1 MNILSNRD
9 YGYIPENE
17 FVSKAEKCREVYEII
32 DFRINS
38 NTEKNEEQ
46 DVELKNN
53 AKTDDSQSE
62 AINKNAKDIVSQQQA
77 IAANSKAIEEQK
89 VAIEENG
96 EKIAALIEGDFI
108 SKDEADK
115 KYAPTEISEELVS
128 LLAQVSMLESKMND
142 MSKSNV
148 VEVSEITENKY
159 LDLSSDFI
167 FSDVEINDKT
177 TIQGKSITMN
187 GVKTSS
193 NDNRLALK
201 GKDVTI
207 NNLNIGGV
215 YNKSQGNAVVTIDN
229 ANYITIKDSLISPS
243 EAYNGIEIGLSSVSA
258 NIPKNISI
266 DNCVFGEGFTNN
278 AILIYKTASNAV
290 INITNCTFDKI
301 GNVLRLSNST
311 NASGITVNIANCVVK
326 DFVKNYDE
334 KGEID
339 YSYQGLILLQ
349 DYTSKLENVDENNLF
364 GGGKIKINISNVTT
378 PDGKVV
384 NPTDIAEVLGC
395 SCQKQIAYIY
405 RNADKKVLEYNT
417 ENYPIFNI
425 K

>member
-96 EKIAALIEGDFI
+96 EKIAALIEGNFI

-207 NNLNIGGV
+207 NNLNIGGL

-229 ANYITIKDSLISPS
+229 ANYITIKDSMISPS

-405 RNADKKVLEYNT
+405 RNTDKKVLEYNT
-417 ENYPIFNI
+417 ENYPIFTI

>member
-96 EKIAALIEGDFI
+96 EKIAALIEGNFI

-207 NNLNIGGV
+207 NNLKIGGL

-229 ANYITIKDSLISPS
+229 ANYITIKDSMISPS